1 MRDATV
7 AALLLV
13 ATATALVG
21 ALGAS
26 LLRDPWARLHYTT
39 PPAFAAPAVAAAVAV
54 DAGPRIV
61 TEKAI
66 LLAVLL
72 VLTSPISVQALA
84 RATRTVH
91 AADESER

>member
-1 MRDATV
+1 MREAIV
-7 AALLLV
+7 AILLV
-13 ATATALVG
+13 LAAAVGLVG

-26 LLRDPWARLHYTT
+26 LLGDPWARLHYTG
-39 PPAFAAPAVAAAVAV
+39 PPAFASVLLAVAFAVELGAAVA
-54 DAGPRIV
+54 

-72 VLTSPISVQALA
+72 LVSSSVSVQALA

-91 AADESER
+91 RAERER